1 MSASPVV
8 GTREI
13 AYRVFAAEF
22 DDASLSYSESD
33 EERAPNYVVTPTGA
47 RLNRTFVA
55 GVLTEVEHVND
66 EVLRGRIADPT
77 GAFVTYAGQYQPE
90 PMAFLEGATAPAFVS
105 LAGKARTYE
114 PDDADVVY
122 SSVRPES
129 VNTVDADVRDR
140 WIVSAAEAT
149 LRRIAVFDEALSM
162 PYRGDDLTRALEARG
177 VDPTLAAGVPRA
189 IDHYGTTRT
198 YLDALREVAIQ
209 ALELV
214 AGDRDQ
220 VDPLDVAPG
229 DGGDGGDAVLGP
241 LPELDLEPAE
251 SVDIEVGE
259 ADADEGDELG
269 EPEADAGEA
278 EAEPDDFEA
287 ESDEETADEPEPE
300 LLDSAESEADSEP
313 ESEPVA
319 ETESEPEPEPEPE
332 PVAAETTAATES
344 QPEASEPAPESEPSA
359 TAESESVEAA
369 DLTSEPEP
377 ATDSLD
383 VDSEPDFDAGAD
395 DGALGDFED
404 DAPDAGA
411 TDADSLDESGSET
424 LGDFDDGF
432 DDPDDGFDDPDPE
445 PEADAPDAP
454 DEPGATAD
462 ESATD
467 AETDAD
473 DSVDPDG
480 MYELDEDERA
490 EIESEFGTEFT
501 SGADVDPAGEA
512 DIDVPDAD
520 DLSDQ
525 LEDESVD
532 AEPEAEPD
540 PKPAADA
547 AAEPESA
554 AESEPEPE
562 PESEPGADAASDGS
576 EDEADADDSAAD
588 IDLESV
594 VVDAMDDLDGGDG
607 ATRDEV
613 VAAVVD
619 EYGSDPGAVEDAIQE
634 ALLGGRCYEPQDG
647 VLKAI

>member
-90 PMAFLEGATAPAFVS
+90 PMAYLDAATPPAFVS

-162 PYRGDDLTRALEARG
+162 SHRGDDLTRALEARG
-177 VDPTLAAGVPRA
+177 VDSTLAEGVPRA

-198 YLDALREVAIQ
+198 YLEALREVAVQ

-229 DGGDGGDAVLGP
+229 DGGDAVLGP
-241 LPELDLEPAE
+241 LPELDLEPAA
-251 SVDIEVGE
+251 SVDIEVDE
-259 ADADEGDELG
+259 ADADDGDELDDS
-269 EPEADAGEA
+269 EPDAGEFDA
-278 EAEPDDFEA
+278 DPDAEPV
-287 ESDEETADEPEPE
+287 ADA
-300 LLDSAESEADSEP
+300 DAESELDAGADADIESESVAEPETDSVADAEP
-313 ESEPVA
+313 ESEPA
-319 ETESEPEPEPEPE
+319 PDSE
-332 PVAAETTAATES
+332 PVAAEATTTTEN
-344 QPEASEPAPESEPSA
+344 QPASESEPE
-359 TAESESVEAA
+359 TAPSTTA
-369 DLTSEPEP
+369 DAEPEP
-377 ATDSLD
+377 AAEPESDAEPEPAAEPDLASDSLD
-383 VDSEPDFDAGAD
+383 ADSEPDFDAGSD

-404 DAPDAGA
+404 DA
-411 TDADSLDESGSET
+411 TDAETADADTFGGSDDGT
-424 LGDFDDGF
+424 LGDFEDGF
-432 DDPDDGFDDPDPE
+432 DDPE
-445 PEADAPDAP
+445 PETDASA
-454 DEPGATAD
+454 AAAD
-462 ESATD
+462 ESSTDAATD
-467 AETDAD
+467 SATTDAD
-473 DSVDPDG
+473 ESVDPDG

-520 DLSDQ
+520 DLTEQ
-525 LEDESVD
+525 LESEPVADEPEPEPAADAAPEPEPAVD
-532 AEPEAEPD
+532 AEPESKPEPTL
-540 PKPAADA
+540 DA
-547 AAEPESA
+547 GSDD
-554 AESEPEPE
+554 AES
-562 PESEPGADAASDGS
+562 
-576 EDEADADDSAAD
+576 EADADEAAED

-594 VVDAMDDLDGGDG
+594 VVDAMDDLDDGDG
-607 ATRDEV
+607 ASHDEV

-619 EYGSDPGAVEDAIQE
+619 EYGADPGAVEDAIQE

>member
-90 PMAFLEGATAPAFVS
+90 PMAYLDAATPPAFVS

-177 VDPTLAAGVPRA
+177 VDSTLAAGVPRA

-198 YLDALREVAIQ
+198 YLEALREVAVQ

-220 VDPLDVAPG
+220 VDSLDVAP
-229 DGGDGGDAVLGP
+229 GDGGDAVLGP
-241 LPELDLEPAE
+241 LPELDLEPAD
-251 SVDIEVGE
+251 SVDIEVGD
-259 ADADEGDELG
+259 ADADDGDELG
-269 EPEADAGEA
+269 DPEPDAVEA
-278 EAEPDDFEA
+278 EADPDEFETESDSEPTATPDAGPEPADGA
-287 ESDEETADEPEPE
+287 ESDAVEPE
-300 LLDSAESEADSEP
+300 SESEPVTEP

-319 ETESEPEPEPEPE
+319 ETDPE
-332 PVAAETTAATES
+332 PVAAETTATT
-344 QPEASEPAPESEPSA
+344 ESEPSA
-359 TAESESVEAA
+359 TVDAESESEPDAEP

-383 VDSEPDFDAGAD
+383 ADSEPGFDAGAD
-395 DGALGDFED
+395 DGTLGDFDD

-411 TDADSLDESGSET
+411 TDTESFDGSEGGT
-424 LGDFDDGF
+424 LGDFDD
-432 DDPDDGFDDPDPE
+432 PE
-445 PEADAPDAP
+445 PEA
-454 DEPGATAD
+454 E
-462 ESATD
+462 ATD
-467 AETDAD
+467 ST

-520 DLSDQ
+520 DLTEQ
-525 LEDESVD
+525 LEDEPAD
-532 AEPEAEPD
+532 AEPEPE
-540 PKPAADA
+540 PAADA
-547 AAEPESA
+547 AAEPEPA
-554 AESEPEPE
+554 VESEPEPE
-562 PESEPGADAASDGS
+562 PEPTPDAASAGD
-576 EDEADADDSAAD
+576 EDETEADADDAAED

-607 ATRDEV
+607 ADHDEV

-619 EYGSDPGAVEDAIQE
+619 EYGADPGAVEDAIQE

>member
-90 PMAFLEGATAPAFVS
+90 PMAYLDAATPPAFVS

-162 PYRGDDLTRALEARG
+162 SYRGDDLTRALEARG
-177 VDPTLAAGVPRA
+177 VDSTLAAGVPRA

-198 YLDALREVAIQ
+198 YLDALREVAVQ

-229 DGGDGGDAVLGP
+229 DGGDAVLGP
-241 LPELDLEPAE
+241 LPELDLEPAD
-251 SVDIEVGE
+251 SVDIEVDE
-259 ADADEGDELG
+259 TDADEGEADPDEFEDESGSEPAATLDS
-269 EPEADAGEA
+269 EPEFD
-278 EAEPDDFEA
+278 
-287 ESDEETADEPEPE
+287 
-300 LLDSAESEADSEP
+300 DSAESEPVEP
-313 ESEPVA
+313 ESESEPIAEPDSDPESASDPESVAA
-319 ETESEPEPEPEPE
+319 ETTTTAESQSEASEPEPASAPSATADAEPEPE
-332 PVAAETTAATES
+332 PVAE
-344 QPEASEPAPESEPSA
+344 SEPAAEP
-359 TAESESVEAA
+359 
-369 DLTSEPEP
+369 DLASEPEP

-383 VDSEPDFDAGAD
+383 ADSEPDFDAGTD

-411 TDADSLDESGSET
+411 TDAGSLDDSGSGT

-432 DDPDDGFDDPDPE
+432 DDPD
-445 PEADAPDAP
+445 PEAGDSTDST
-454 DEPGATAD
+454 D
-462 ESATD
+462 SAS
-467 AETDAD
+467 ADAD

-520 DLSDQ
+520 DLTEQ
-525 LEDESVD
+525 LEGES
-532 AEPEAEPD
+532 AAAAEPD
-540 PKPAADA
+540 PEPATDA
-547 AAEPESA
+547 AAESEPVTD
-554 AESEPEPE
+554 SEPEPE
-562 PESEPGADAASDGS
+562 PEPTPDAASDGN
-576 EDEADADDSAAD
+576 EAETEADDGDGDESAED
-588 IDLESV
+588 LDLESV
-594 VVDAMDDLDGGDG
+594 VVDAMDDLDDGDG

-619 EYGSDPGAVEDAIQE
+619 EHGADPGAVEDAIQE

>member
-90 PMAFLEGATAPAFVS
+90 PMAYLDAATPPAFVS

-162 PYRGDDLTRALEARG
+162 PHRGDDLTRALEARG
-177 VDPTLAAGVPRA
+177 VDPTLAAGIPRA

-198 YLDALREVAIQ
+198 YLEALREVAVQ

-220 VDPLDVAPG
+220 VDHLDVAPA
-229 DGGDGGDAVLGP
+229 DGGDAVLGP

-259 ADADEGDELG
+259 ADADDGDEL
-269 EPEADAGEA
+269 ADAEPDA
-278 EAEPDDFEA
+278 DEFDAKPDDFET
-287 ESDEETADEPEPE
+287 ESDSEPAATPDSEPE
-300 LLDSAESEADSEP
+300 LDDGTGSEPVAEP

-319 ETESEPEPEPEPE
+319 EPESEPVAEPESEPESAPEPE

-344 QPEASEPAPESEPSA
+344 QSEASEPEPESEPSA
-359 TAESESVEAA
+359 TAESEPVEAA

-383 VDSEPDFDAGAD
+383 DDSEPDFDAGAD

-404 DAPDAGA
+404 DAPDAGT
-411 TDADSLDESGSET
+411 TDAGSLDESGSGT

-432 DDPDDGFDDPDPE
+432 DDPDPDPE
-445 PEADAPDAP
+445 PETDAPAD
-454 DEPGATAD
+454 DSATASTD
-462 ESATD
+462 SAS
-467 AETDAD
+467 AD

-520 DLSDQ
+520 DLTEQ
-525 LEDESVD
+525 LEDEPAAA
-532 AEPEAEPD
+532 AEPEPE
-540 PKPAADA
+540 PAADA
-547 AAEPESA
+547 AAEPEPA
-554 AESEPEPE
+554 VESEPEPE
-562 PESEPGADAASDGS
+562 PESTPDTASAGD
-576 EDEADADDSAAD
+576 EDEADADADESAED

-619 EYGSDPGAVEDAIQE
+619 EYGADPGAVEDAIQE

>member
-90 PMAFLEGATAPAFVS
+90 PMAYLDAATPPAFVS

-177 VDPTLAAGVPRA
+177 VDSTLAAGVPRA

-198 YLDALREVAIQ
+198 YLEALREVAVQ

-220 VDPLDVAPG
+220 VDPLEVAP
-229 DGGDGGDAVLGP
+229 GDGGDAVLGP
-241 LPELDLEPAE
+241 LPELDLEPAD

-259 ADADEGDELG
+259 ADADDGEALG
-269 EPEADAGEA
+269 ESEPDAGE
-278 EAEPDDFEA
+278 FET
-287 ESDEETADEPEPE
+287 ESDSEPAATPDTEPE
-300 LLDSAESEADSEP
+300 LADGIESEPDAEPVSEP
-313 ESEPVA
+313 ESA
-319 ETESEPEPEPEPE
+319 SEPEP
-332 PVAAETTAATES
+332 VTAETTAATES
-344 QPEASEPAPESEPSA
+344 QPEASEPELASEPSA
-359 TAESESVEAA
+359 TVDAESEPEPAA
-369 DLTSEPEP
+369 ESEPAAEPDLTSEPEP
-377 ATDSLD
+377 AADSLD
-383 VDSEPDFDAGAD
+383 ADSEPDFDAGTD
-395 DGALGDFED
+395 DGTLGDFED
-404 DAPDAGA
+404 DA
-411 TDADSLDESGSET
+411 TDADTADTDSFGGSDDGT

-432 DDPDDGFDDPDPE
+432 DDPE
-445 PEADAPDAP
+445 PEADVSA
-454 DEPGATAD
+454 ATD

-467 AETDAD
+467 STDSASADAD

-520 DLSDQ
+520 DLTEQ
-525 LEDESVD
+525 LED
-532 AEPEAEPD
+532 D
-540 PKPAADA
+540 PAD
-547 AAEPESA
+547 

-562 PESEPGADAASDGS
+562 PAAEDVTESDPAVEAEPEPEPTADAASDDAD
-576 EDEADADDSAAD
+576 EDEADTDESAED

-594 VVDAMDDLDGGDG
+594 VVDAMDDLDDGDG

-619 EYGSDPGAVEDAIQE
+619 EYGADPGAVEDAIQE

>member
-90 PMAFLEGATAPAFVS
+90 PMAYLDGATPPAFVS

-162 PYRGDDLTRALEARG
+162 SYRGDDLTHALEARG
-177 VDPTLAAGVPRA
+177 VDSTLAAGVPRA

-198 YLDALREVAIQ
+198 YLEALREVAVQ

-220 VDPLDVAPG
+220 VDSLDVAP
-229 DGGDGGDAVLGP
+229 GDGGDAVLGP

-251 SVDIEVGE
+251 SVDIEVSE
-259 ADADEGDELG
+259 TDADDGDDLV
-269 EPEADAGEA
+269 EPEAEAAEA
-278 EAEPDDFEA
+278 EAESDAFET
-287 ESDEETADEPEPE
+287 ESDSEPAATPDAEP
-300 LLDSAESEADSEP
+300 DSESEAAS
-313 ESEPVA
+313 
-319 ETESEPEPEPEPE
+319 EPEPEPE

-344 QPEASEPAPESEPSA
+344 QPEASEPEPASEPSTTADAESEPV
-359 TAESESVEAA
+359 AEPEPDAEPEPAA
-369 DLTSEPEP
+369 EPDLTSEPEP
-377 ATDSLD
+377 ASDSFD
-383 VDSEPDFDAGAD
+383 TDSEPDFDTGAD
-395 DGALGDFED
+395 DGALGDFAD
-404 DAPDAGA
+404 DT
-411 TDADSLDESGSET
+411 TDADTADTDTFGGSDDGT
-424 LGDFDDGF
+424 LGDFEDGF
-432 DDPDDGFDDPDPE
+432 DDTE
-445 PEADAPDAP
+445 PEADASAAGV
-454 DEPGATAD
+454 DEA
-462 ESATD
+462 ATD
-467 AETDAD
+467 AGTDSTDSASTDPD

-520 DLSDQ
+520 DLTEQ
-525 LEDESVD
+525 LEDD
-532 AEPEAEPD
+532 PADTDPEAELEPE
-540 PKPAADA
+540 PATDA
-547 AAEPESA
+547 AV
-554 AESEPEPE
+554 ESEPEPE
-562 PESEPGADAASDGS
+562 PEPTPDGDD
-576 EDEADADDSAAD
+576 ETEADAGESAED

-619 EYGSDPGAVEDAIQE
+619 EYGADPGAVEDAIQE

>member
-90 PMAFLEGATAPAFVS
+90 PMAYLDAATPPAFVS

-177 VDPTLAAGVPRA
+177 VDSTLAAGVPRA

-198 YLDALREVAIQ
+198 YLEALREVAVQ

-220 VDPLDVAPG
+220 VDPLEVAP
-229 DGGDGGDAVLGP
+229 GDGGDAVLGP
-241 LPELDLEPAE
+241 LPELDLEPAD

-259 ADADEGDELG
+259 ADADDGEALG
-269 EPEADAGEA
+269 ESEPDAGE
-278 EAEPDDFEA
+278 FET
-287 ESDEETADEPEPE
+287 ESDSEPAATPDTEPE
-300 LLDSAESEADSEP
+300 LADGIESEPDAEPVSEP
-313 ESEPVA
+313 ESA
-319 ETESEPEPEPEPE
+319 SEPEP
-332 PVAAETTAATES
+332 VTAETTAATES
-344 QPEASEPAPESEPSA
+344 QPEASEPEPASEPSA
-359 TAESESVEAA
+359 TVDAESEPEPAA
-369 DLTSEPEP
+369 ESEPAAEPDLTSEPEP
-377 ATDSLD
+377 AADSLD
-383 VDSEPDFDAGAD
+383 ADSEPDFDAGTD
-395 DGALGDFED
+395 DGTLGDFED
-404 DAPDAGA
+404 DA
-411 TDADSLDESGSET
+411 TDADTADTDTFGGSDDGT

-432 DDPDDGFDDPDPE
+432 DDPE
-445 PEADAPDAP
+445 PEADVSA
-454 DEPGATAD
+454 ATD

-467 AETDAD
+467 STDSASTDAD

-520 DLSDQ
+520 DLTEQ
-525 LEDESVD
+525 LED
-532 AEPEAEPD
+532 D
-540 PKPAADA
+540 PAD
-547 AAEPESA
+547 

-562 PESEPGADAASDGS
+562 PAAEHVTESDPAVEAEPEPEPTADAASAGD
-576 EDEADADDSAAD
+576 EDEADTDESAED

-594 VVDAMDDLDGGDG
+594 VVDAMDDLDDGDG

-619 EYGSDPGAVEDAIQE
+619 EYGADPGAVEDAIQE

>member
-90 PMAFLEGATAPAFVS
+90 PMAYLDAATPPAFVS

-177 VDPTLAAGVPRA
+177 VDSTLAAGVPRA

-198 YLDALREVAIQ
+198 YLDALREVAVQ

-229 DGGDGGDAVLGP
+229 DGGDAVLGP
-241 LPELDLEPAE
+241 LPELDLEPAD
-251 SVDIEVGE
+251 SVDIVVDEADADADADLGAPE
-259 ADADEGDELG
+259 ADADEV
-269 EPEADAGEA
+269 
-278 EAEPDDFEA
+278 EAEPDDFE
-287 ESDEETADEPEPE
+287 T
-300 LLDSAESEADSEP
+300 EADSEP
-313 ESEPVA
+313 AATLDSEPEFDDGAESEAVEPESESEPIA
-319 ETESEPEPEPEPE
+319 EPDSEPESASDPE
-332 PVAAETTAATES
+332 PVAAETTTSTEGH
-344 QPEASEPAPESEPSA
+344 PEASEPEPASEPSA
-359 TAESESVEAA
+359 TVDAEPEPEPAAEPESEPAA
-369 DLTSEPEP
+369 EPDLTSEPEP
-377 ATDSLD
+377 VTDSLD
-383 VDSEPDFDAGAD
+383 TESEPDFDAGTD

-411 TDADSLDESGSET
+411 TDAGSLDDSGSGT

-432 DDPDDGFDDPDPE
+432 DDPD
-445 PEADAPDAP
+445 PEAGDSTGSTD
-454 DEPGATAD
+454 
-462 ESATD
+462 SAS
-467 AETDAD
+467 ADAD

-520 DLSDQ
+520 DLTEQ
-525 LEDESVD
+525 LEDES
-532 AEPEAEPD
+532 AAAAEPD
-540 PKPAADA
+540 PEPATDA
-547 AAEPESA
+547 AAEPEPA
-554 AESEPEPE
+554 VDSEPEPE
-562 PESEPGADAASDGS
+562 PTPDAASDGD
-576 EDEADADDSAAD
+576 EDEADADADADESAED

-619 EYGSDPGAVEDAIQE
+619 EYGADPGAVEDAIQE

>member
-55 GVLTEVEHVND
+55 GVLTEIEHVND

-90 PMAFLEGATAPAFVS
+90 PMAYLDAATPPAFVS

-177 VDPTLAAGVPRA
+177 VDPTLAAGIPRA

-198 YLDALREVAIQ
+198 YLEALREVAVQ

-220 VDPLDVAPG
+220 VDHLDVAP
-229 DGGDGGDAVLGP
+229 GDGGDAVLGP
-241 LPELDLEPAE
+241 LPELGLEPAE
-251 SVDIEVGE
+251 SIDIEVGE
-259 ADADEGDELG
+259 ADADNADEL
-269 EPEADAGEA
+269 AD
-278 EAEPDDFEA
+278 AEPDAGKFDADPEEFEA
-287 ESDEETADEPEPE
+287 ESESEPVADEPEPE
-300 LLDSAESEADSEP
+300 PADSTESEAVEP
-313 ESEPVA
+313 ESESDPVA
-319 ETESEPEPEPEPE
+319 ETKPEPAPEPEPE
-332 PVAAETTAATES
+332 PVATETTAATES
-344 QPEASEPAPESEPSA
+344 QSEASEPEPESEPSA

-377 ATDSLD
+377 ETDSLD

-404 DAPDAGA
+404 DAPDAGT
-411 TDADSLDESGSET
+411 TDAGSLDESGSGT

-432 DDPDDGFDDPDPE
+432 DDPEPE
-445 PEADAPDAP
+445 PEADAP
-454 DEPGATAD
+454 AD

-467 AETDAD
+467 STDSASSDAD

-520 DLSDQ
+520 DLTEQ
-525 LEDESVD
+525 LGDEPADAESV
-532 AEPEAEPD
+532 AEPEPE
-540 PKPAADA
+540 PAADA
-547 AAEPESA
+547 AAEPEPEPEPA
-554 AESEPEPE
+554 VESEPEPE
-562 PESEPGADAASDGS
+562 HEPTP
-576 EDEADADDSAAD
+576 DADESAEAED

-619 EYGSDPGAVEDAIQE
+619 EYGADPGAVEDAIQE

>member
-90 PMAFLEGATAPAFVS
+90 PMAYLDAATPPAFVS

-177 VDPTLAAGVPRA
+177 VDSTLAAGVPRA

-198 YLDALREVAIQ
+198 YLEALREVAVQ

-220 VDPLDVAPG
+220 VDSLDVAPG
-229 DGGDGGDAVLGP
+229 DGGDAVLGA
-241 LPELDLEPAE
+241 LPELDLEPAD
-251 SVDIEVGE
+251 SVDIEVGD
-259 ADADEGDELG
+259 ADADDGDELG
-269 EPEADAGEA
+269 DSEADAVEA
-278 EAEPDDFEA
+278 EADPGEFET
-287 ESDEETADEPEPE
+287 ESDSEPTATPDADPEPA
-300 LLDSAESEADSEP
+300 DSAESEAVEPESESAPVTEP

-319 ETESEPEPEPEPE
+319 ETDPE
-332 PVAAETTAATES
+332 PVAAETTATT
-344 QPEASEPAPESEPSA
+344 ESEPSA
-359 TAESESVEAA
+359 TVDAEPESEPAA
-369 DLTSEPEP
+369 EPDLTSEPEP
-377 ATDSLD
+377 ASDSLD
-383 VDSEPDFDAGAD
+383 ADSEADFDAGAD
-395 DGALGDFED
+395 DGTLGDFDD
-404 DAPDAGA
+404 DAPDAD
-411 TDADSLDESGSET
+411 TSDADTFGGSDDGT

-432 DDPDDGFDDPDPE
+432 DNPE
-445 PEADAPDAP
+445 PEA
-454 DEPGATAD
+454 E
-462 ESATD
+462 ATD
-467 AETDAD
+467 ST
-473 DSVDPDG
+473 DSVEPDG

-520 DLSDQ
+520 DLTEQ
-525 LEDESVD
+525 LEDEPAD
-532 AEPEAEPD
+532 AEPE
-540 PKPAADA
+540 PAADA
-547 AAEPESA
+547 VAEPEPA
-554 AESEPEPE
+554 VESEPEPE
-562 PESEPGADAASDGS
+562 PEPTPEAASAGD
-576 EDEADADDSAAD
+576 EDETEADADDAAED

-594 VVDAMDDLDGGDG
+594 VVEAMDDLDGGDG
-607 ATRDEV
+607 ADHDEV

-619 EYGSDPGAVEDAIQE
+619 EYGADPGAVEDAIQE